1 MRALSCGGW
10 AVKPRALDLYC
21 CAGGASAGLV
31 SAGFDVVGVDIEE
44 QPQYPWT
51 FVRGD
56 ALQVALDGFDLI
68 WASPPC
74 QRFSKATKR
83 WGETEQ
89 HPDLIQATRERLQ
102 ASGALYIIENV
113 EGAPLLGNP
122 VVLCGSMFGL
132 GVQRHRIFE
141 VNFPVRQ
148 PACDHEGQGAVVGV
162 YGHSGGSSK
171 RDGIKFGGVETWRHG
186 MGIWWMSGDKL
197 AQAIP
202 PAYAEFLGLQARVH
216 LMAKTRAA

>member
-1 MRALSCGGW
+1 MRL
-10 AVKPRALDLYC
+10 RALDLFC

-31 SAGFDVVGVDIEE
+31 LAGFEVVGVDIDD

-51 FVRGD
+51 FLRGD
-56 ALQVALDGFDLI
+56 ALQVPLSGYDLI

-74 QRFSKATKR
+74 QAHSKATKR
-83 WGETEQ
+83 WADAE
-89 HPDLIQATRERLQ
+89 HPDLIPAVRERLQ

-113 EGAPLLGNP
+113 EGAPLEKP
-122 VVLCGSMFGL
+122 TTLCGSMFGL
-132 GVQRHRIFE
+132 GVQRHRLFE
-141 VNFPVRQ
+141 TNFQVEQ
-148 PACDHEGQGAVVGV
+148 PPCDHEGQGPVVGV

-171 RDGIKFGGVETWRHG
+171 RDGLKFGGVETWRHG

-202 PAYAEFLGLQARVH
+202 PAYSEFLGLQARIH
-216 LMAKTRAA
+216 LMTRRAA